1 MAATK
6 PRIGITGGIG
16 SGKSTVSQLFE
27 ACGSFIIDA
36 DQIARSLTLDNGA
49 AIDAIRQS
57 FGGDF
62 ITASNALDRD
72 KMRAAVFQQPAK
84 KQQLE
89 AILHPLIK
97 RTIFEKYAWACKH
110 SQQPLVIFDI
120 PLLAESTQW
129 SPRLDYVVVVD
140 CSEST
145 QISRV
150 MARNQLAE
158 DAVRAIMTQQATR
171 TQRLRKADA
180 VLWNETTSLQALGAE
195 VQQLYNDL
203 IAHPPTGL

>member
-1 MAATK
+1 MAAAK
-6 PRIGITGGIG
+6 PRIGVTGGIG

-27 ACGSFIIDA
+27 AYGSFIIDA

-72 KMRAAVFQQPAK
+72 KMRAAVFQQPAI

-89 AILHPLIK
+89 VILHPLIK

-140 CSEST
+140 CSESI

-158 DAVRAIMTQQATR
+158 DAVRAIMAQQATR
-171 TQRLRKADA
+171 AQRLRKADA

>member
-1 MAATK
+1 MAAAK

-120 PLLAESTQW
+120 PLLAESAQW

-150 MARNQLAE
+150 MARNQLSE
-158 DAVRAIMTQQATR
+158 DAVRAIMAQQATR

>member
-1 MAATK
+1 MAAAK
-6 PRIGITGGIG
+6 PRIGVTGGIG

-57 FGGDF
+57 FGDDF

-120 PLLAESTQW
+120 PLLAESAQW

-150 MARNQLAE
+150 MARNQLSE
-158 DAVRAIMTQQATR
+158 DAVRAIMAQQATR
-171 TQRLRKADA
+171 AQRLRKADA

>member
-72 KMRAAVFQQPAK
+72 KMRAAVFQQPAI

-89 AILHPLIK
+89 VILHPLIK

>member
-1 MAATK
+1 MAAAK

-72 KMRAAVFQQPAK
+72 KMRAAVFQQQAK

-89 AILHPLIK
+89 VILHPLIK

-150 MARNQLAE
+150 MARNQLSE
-158 DAVRAIMTQQATR
+158 DAVRAIMAQQATR
-171 TQRLRKADA
+171 AQRLRKADA

>member
-1 MAATK
+1 MAAAK

-36 DQIARSLTLDNGA
+36 DQIARNLTLDNGA

-57 FGGDF
+57 FGDDF

-110 SQQPLVIFDI
+110 NQQPLVIFDI

-140 CSEST
+140 CNEST

-158 DAVRAIMTQQATR
+158 DTVRAIMVQQATR
-171 TQRLRKADA
+171 AQRLRKADA